1 MSLPSFLPFRDF
13 WSPEFLCDFQLLLI
27 FFTFPEK
34 VEERKAVPFFE
45 FRHSIPAFPM
55 AILEIYG
62 MLSFKTAGL
71 FMSLYY
77 INNGNL

>member
-1 MSLPSFLPFRDF
+1 LLPFRKRQRGQ
-13 WSPEFLCDFQLLLI
+13 EGGTL
-27 FFTFPEK
+27 
-34 VEERKAVPFFE
+34 FE

-62 MLSFKTAGL
+62 MLFVKTAGL

-77 INNGNL
+77 INNGRMRFLKSAENNFS